1 MMWSAPSFFSFSAFS
16 AEDVVAMTTAP
27 AALAS
32 YQIEYGVSYE
42 LSSVGRGNAPTV
54 RK

>member
-16 AEDVVAMTTAP
+16 AEDVVAITTAP

-32 YQIEYGVSYE
+32 YQIEYGVSYQF
-42 LSSVGRGNAPTV
+42 SSVSRGNPALVT
-54 RK
+54 R